1 MKQFRLVLALVMASM
16 LVSCSLEED
25 TPFNKLNSPDNTI
38 STKSGLVESNSMM
51 MLLGQ
56 KLPNPYS
63 ISNMQA
69 AHDSL
74 YPNLN
79 IQLPVTHLYVRFLP
93 QDTAQ
98 MRRLLEDSLE
108 LFDFPLDYQ
117 ILRSGY
123 YYKDPSL
130 GSEAPYTWQ
139 YTTVS
144 PFYQFPAGI
153 RHEVLGECYIPDD
166 EPPFL
171 RTGSDYSPID
181 LERKAFELV
190 GLDSM
195 WIEPNNARAKAQPQ
209 GRFTVTN
216 TETGREDGIKGAKV
230 RVHNIVKWATT
241 YTSSSGYYKIPK
253 NYRTNVHYA
262 IIFENEKRF
271 SVYSNVPNI
280 FVAKHRF
287 GFHSNQ
293 GYTANIYKSSE
304 DWVYAVINNG
314 AYVYYELCSRMGIST
329 PLKHV
334 NIWDSESNLFSGSG
348 APMFS
353 QLHCYTSNDSFLRT
367 LFSQLVDVIQA
378 ICPDSWLP
386 DIVIRA
392 DDMSDT
398 RGIYSL
404 LFHELS
410 HASHYVQAG
419 DFYWSRYITYIC
431 ESYVVQDDCY
441 GNGTLED
448 AGVCEV
454 GEMWGYF
461 NEDAMT
467 YNFFDGGISDTTGI
481 CRSVNGWIHP
491 KILLNL
497 YYNEILTQKEIFD
510 AMTADVDT
518 RAKLQNKMKLQ
529 NPDMANHID
538 ISFAENDFYN
548 FRGEWFI
555 KNMTN
560 ETIRI
565 SLDREK
571 RAIPK
576 RPNTRDFIVP
586 EGPVFQAKLSDS
598 HPLDPG
604 EMLRI
609 GTLAYSSVSSID
621 FSDFFETEEVAPE
634 SLHIA
639 DRDSLIFLSP
649 YLSISAEGFFDA
661 DNWQLDSGSDV
672 KSKKWV
678 YSVTNEMIN

>member
-1 MKQFRLVLALVMASM
+1 MKKFRLVLALVMASM

-38 STKSGLVESNSMM
+38 STKSGLVGSNSMM

-117 ILRSGY
+117 ILRTGY

-262 IIFENEKRF
+262 IIFENEKDF
-271 SVYSNVPNI
+271 SISDYAIDLFKAN
-280 FVAKHRF
+280 HRM
-287 GFHSNQ
+287 GFHSNS
-293 GYTANIYKSSE
+293 GYSKNISSSSS
-304 DWVYAVINNG
+304 DWMYAVINNA
-314 AYVYYELCSRMGIST
+314 AYEYYEFCRLNSIMPPPKNLKIWEGDDFTFKSAPMINRLNSVPAVIDKFIST
-329 PLKHV
+329 CEAGMLDLIFPYL
-334 NIWDSESNLFSGSG
+334 
-348 APMFS
+348 AT
-353 QLHCYTSNDSFLRT
+353 Y
-367 LFSQLVDVIQA
+367 
-378 ICPDSWLP
+378 LP
-386 DIVIRA
+386 DIIFGA
-392 DDMSDT
+392 KYLSDT
-398 RGIYSL
+398 RDIYSSV
-404 LFHELS
+404 FHELS
-410 HASHYVQAG
+410 HASHYVQVG
-419 DFYWSRYITYIC
+419 NSYWTRYITYIC
-431 ESYVVQDDCY
+431 ETFLEQGDCY
-441 GNGTLED
+441 GNGSLED

-481 CRSVNGWIHP
+481 YRSVNGWIHP

-604 EMLRI
+604 KMLRI

-634 SLHIA
+634 SLYIA

>member
-1 MKQFRLVLALVMASM
+1 MKKFRLVLALVMASM

-38 STKSGLVESNSMM
+38 STKSGLVGSNSMM

-74 YPNLN
+74 YPNQN

-166 EPPFL
+166 EGPLL
-171 RTGSDYSPID
+171 RTGSEYSPID

-262 IIFENEKRF
+262 IIFENEKDF
-271 SVYSNVPNI
+271 SIYNLAFDLFRAN
-280 FVAKHRF
+280 HRM
-287 GFHSNQ
+287 GFHSNS
-293 GYTANIYKSSE
+293 GYSKNISSSSS
-304 DWVYAVINNG
+304 DWMYAVINNA
-314 AYVYYELCSRMGIST
+314 AYEYYEFCRINSIALPPKELS
-329 PLKHV
+329 
-334 NIWDSESNLFSGSG
+334 IWDSESLGSSG
-348 APMFS
+348 APMLGHLLYHVQINEDIMRS
-353 QLHCYTSNDSFLRT
+353 ICSFFALPLNLLIRDFDIKLRT
-367 LFSQLVDVIQA
+367 DQLDETRDV
-378 ICPDSWLP
+378 
-386 DIVIRA
+386 
-392 DDMSDT
+392 
-398 RGIYSL
+398 YSL
-404 LFHELS
+404 VFHELS
-410 HASHYVQAG
+410 HASHYVQVG
-419 DFYWSRYITYIC
+419 NSYWSRYITYIC
-431 ESYVVQDDCY
+431 ESYIEQDDCY

-586 EGPVFQAKLSDS
+586 EGPVLQAKLSDS
-598 HPLDPG
+598 YPLDPG

-649 YLSISAEGFFDA
+649 YLSISAEGFFDS
-661 DNWQLDSGSDV
+661 DNWQLDSRSDV